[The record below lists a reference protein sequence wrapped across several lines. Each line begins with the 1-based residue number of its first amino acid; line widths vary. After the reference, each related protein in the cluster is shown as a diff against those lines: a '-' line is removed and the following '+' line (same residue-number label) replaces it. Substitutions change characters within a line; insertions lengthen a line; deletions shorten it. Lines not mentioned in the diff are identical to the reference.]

1 MAKIVAV
8 HAHPDDLEILAGGTL
23 AYLASLGH
31 AVTMVT
37 ATAGEGG
44 SAELPPNET
53 GRTRL
58 TEAAAAAARIGAH
71 HRCLG
76 FPDLGVF
83 NDDASRRKV
92 TELLRETTPDVVI
105 TASPADYHP
114 DHEAISLLVRD
125 ACFAA
130 PVANYRTGAAPALP
144 GIPPLYFTD
153 AIGGRDRDGNPLRR
167 EFGVDIGRHYDT
179 KRAMVAEH
187 RSQVAWVARQHGI
200 ADFVGDMD
208 AWTRKVGHDFGVSY
222 AEGFRQYRHPPYPRE
237 MKLQHLLGAV
247 VLNP

>member
-1 MAKIVAV
+1 MANIVAV

-23 AYLASLGH
+23 ACLAGLGH
-31 AVTMVT
+31 AVTMVS

-44 SAELPPNET
+44 SAQYGPDET
-53 GRTRL
+53 RKIRL
-58 TEAAAAAARIGAH
+58 GEAAAAAAHIKAQY
-71 HRCLG
+71 RCLG
-76 FPDLGVF
+76 FPDLSVF
-83 NDDASRRKV
+83 NDDASRRAV
-92 TELLRETTPDVVI
+92 TELLRETRPDVVI

-130 PVANYRTGAAPALP
+130 PVANYKTGGAQALP
-144 GIPPLYFTD
+144 GIPTLYFTD
-153 AIGGRDRDGNPLRR
+153 AIGGRDRDGHKLKR
-167 EFGVDIGRHYDT
+167 EFGVDVGRHYDT
-179 KRAMVAEH
+179 KRAMLAEH
-187 RSQVAWVARQHGI
+187 RSQVSWVAKQHGI
-200 ADFVGDMD
+200 ADFMGDMD

-237 MKLQHLLGAV
+237 MKLQHLLGSV